1 MLKEGDK
8 SELEILSENNQDRY
22 FQQLDRINKDNNK
35 TLRTFIICICIVI
48 TVWIIGA
55 FMINVYEINQN
66 KSEVSVNVWLDK
78 KDIISICNS
87 SI

>member
-1 MLKEGDK
+1 MNKEGDK
-8 SELEILSENNQDRY
+8 DELEILLENNQDKY

-35 TLRTFIICICIVI
+35 TIRTIFICICIVI

-66 KSEVSVNVWLDK
+66 KSEVSVNV
-78 KDIISICNS
+78 
-87 SI
+87 